1 VWCLSAN
8 KNEASEAD
16 RAFTTTF
23 NIKKIEVGRYHNE
36 LLCLVSLKE
45 KGEMMSFG
53 LL

>member
-1 VWCLSAN
+1 LSAN

-23 NIKKIEVGRYHNE
+23 NAKIEVERYHNK
-36 LLCLVSLKE
+36 LLCLVCLKQ
-45 KGEMMSFG
+45 KGEMMSYG